1 MTQLID
7 VRCPLPAKGRPDKTC
22 NKLCVRVMPGSS
34 GRVFCP
40 RHEAEFE
47 FQVDD
52 ARSFSD
58 NSYTQPAP
66 SVEYLDAP

>member
-1 MTQLID
+1 MSQLID
-7 VRCPLPAKGRPDKTC
+7 VRCPLPSKGRPDKVC

-34 GRVFCP
+34 GRAFCP
-40 RHEAEFE
+40 RHESEFE

-52 ARSFSD
+52 ARSFNDS
-58 NSYTQPAP
+58 SYTQPTP